1 MVLVLLDHDGDDD
14 HMDGD
19 GDNGHNDDGADVENE

>member
-14 HMDGD
+14 HMDAD
-19 GDNGHNDDGADVENE
+19 GDNGHNDDDADVENE

>member
-19 GDNGHNDDGADVENE
+19 GDNGHNDDDADVENE